1 MINDFNFRYMRNN
14 PISGTFSSSWKLES
28 TVYVTGY
35 SDKGFSFSLSFQSC
49 MILHQCTVYL
59 DEGLDYSKKLVS
71 FVTKKLKQKFGSDD
85 FVKKMGQVI

>member
-1 MINDFNFRYMRNN
+1 
-14 PISGTFSSSWKLES
+14 
-28 TVYVTGY
+28 
-35 SDKGFSFSLSFQSC
+35 